1 MHCRDDARSTPV
13 SKLFLDELSVL
24 VHTAQLHLHFTTLV
38 CEECGTLVAKIS
50 QSTIDR
56 LKKENKDLHHIIDK
70 VLLQASLLELAN
82 IDVS

>member
-13 SKLFLDELSVL
+13 SKSLLDELSKL
-24 VHTAQLHLHFTTLV
+24 FHISQKHLHPTTIV

-56 LKKENKDLHHIIDK
+56 LKNENKNLHHIIDK